1 MLSSSSLYK
10 ESNQYLFQSN
20 RTGYSSHASMES
32 TLLIILLSALSL
44 VSSQSQY
51 VPDHYFVNC
60 GSNSD
65 TDFTRKTFTGD
76 ENPTTFSLS
85 GGHKAVNNNPTSEIY
100 RTARVFTKKSWY
112 ELEAD
117 GNNTF
122 VMVNLHFSPFVYN
135 GIELSTSKFDVSV
148 SGYTLLSDFNVGN
161 STVIKEFIIPIG
173 LERKFRIQFTP
184 SSGSSPAFVN
194 AIEAFTTPPQLFKHG
209 VPTPHISPLGKTGDM
224 DNISSSYAFIPVY
237 RINVGGQSI
246 DVNHDTLRRNWIS
259 DDPFI
264 NNIDAVEN
272 TPPSGTINYGQGWA
286 TRYDAPDA
294 VYNTAQQLKPNSSV
308 NITWNF
314 RVNKNAMYLVRA
326 HFCDIVSQAFM
337 SSDDAFNFF
346 IYRNYKE
353 VINPGD
359 KSGFVNVSIGAIP
372 GNSQPVLLN
381 GLEIM
386 ELLKNSGVVDPLN
399 DGNSSKKAYIAVGC
413 AVGGVMFVLLL
424 GFFIGFKYWKAK
436 LVVGTN
442 RESNTVPSHGQSSY
456 TSINF
461 DFTINDPSQ
470 HPNLN
475 LNLQFQFAD
484 ILQATNNFDEK
495 LVIGK
500 GGFGKVYKGTLPSGK
515 TVAVKRAEKGHGQ
528 GRP

>member
-10 ESNQYLFQSN
+10 QSNQYLFQSN

-51 VPDHYFVNC
+51 VPDRYFINC

-85 GGHKAVNNNPTSEIY
+85 GGQAQGRIYRGPRGSLRYRLVGKFLTFLIRHGHKAVNNNPTSEIY
-100 RTARVFTKKSWY
+100 RTARVFSKKSWY

-122 VMVNLHFSPFVYN
+122 VIVNLHFSPFVYN
-135 GIELSTSKFDVSV
+135 GIELSTSKFDVLV

-173 LERKFRIQFTP
+173 LERKFRIQFIP

-194 AIEAFTTPPQLFKHG
+194 AIEAFTTPSQLFKHG
-209 VPTPHISPLGKTGDM
+209 VPTPHISPLGKT
-224 DNISSSYAFIPVY
+224 VY

-264 NNIDAVEN
+264 SNIDAAEN
-272 TPPSGTINYGQGWA
+272 TTFSDTINYGQGWA
-286 TRYDAPDA
+286 ARYDAPDA
-294 VYNTAQQLKPNSSV
+294 VYNTAQQSSV

-326 HFCDIVSQAFM
+326 HFCDIVSKAFM

-353 VINPGD
+353 VINPGH
-359 KSGFVNVSIGAIP
+359 KVRALCWYSKCHSNVNRKMINQLLGAIFW
-372 GNSQPVLLN
+372 V
-381 GLEIM
+381 
-386 ELLKNSGVVDPLN
+386 
-399 DGNSSKKAYIAVGC
+399 YID
-413 AVGGVMFVLLL
+413 
-424 GFFIGFKYWKAK
+424 K
-436 LVVGTN
+436 L
-442 RESNTVPSHGQSSY
+442 
-456 TSINF
+456 
-461 DFTINDPSQ
+461 
-470 HPNLN
+470 
-475 LNLQFQFAD
+475 
-484 ILQATNNFDEK
+484 
-495 LVIGK
+495 
-500 GGFGKVYKGTLPSGK
+500 KGTLK
-515 TVAVKRAEKGHGQ
+515 QTKLAERKN
-528 GRP
+528 